1 MVRTL
6 LENLFNFLAFFINII
21 FNPFKIKLKIHLL
34 LFISKKRVFMIFEPE
49 SKNFLDPGFSKP

>member
-21 FNPFKIKLKIHLL
+21 VNTFKIKLKIHLL
-34 LFISKKRVFMIFEPE
+34 LFLSKKRVFMIFEPE
-49 SKNFLDPGFSKP
+49 SQNFLDPGLAKP

>member
-21 FNPFKIKLKIHLL
+21 VNPFNLKLNIHLL

-49 SKNFLDPGFSKP
+49 SQNFLDPGFAKP

>member
-21 FNPFKIKLKIHLL
+21 VNPFKIKLNIHLL

-49 SKNFLDPGFSKP
+49 SQNFLDPGLAKP